1 MSSGNHNGF
10 GGFPQ
15 QPQAPSGWG
24 FPQQQQF
31 PPQMG
36 GGYRTPAGPTA
47 THADET
53 WFEVEVPFAG
63 ATVPNRC
70 ACCCGPHEVR
80 RAATTTVTVGRT
92 HYTRRMEVPYCRACD
107 ATVRAG
113 GRRGLWLGLMALAA
127 AVAFPFALA
136 FAWEY
141 APAPVT
147 FVATPLV
154 ALGALF
160 LLGTLWKETPIA
172 RERGATSG
180 PRDAVW
186 MLPFNIGANPTRLA
200 GTNETWMRQ
209 LAELHHV
216 TVAARGK
223 RRATAARYVAVP
235 ILATLA
241 AIPAW
246 YSLHGRVYFD
256 NPTLSP
262 LTFDIDHGLASITVP
277 AGGHDDLYLPYGR
290 TVIDVM
296 FDGRAA
302 DRIAGEVEHFGKH
315 VATPFGQGCY
325 ATMAT
330 AYGTATVSGPREQMA
345 APGLRWHTLDGVQ
358 NVLEPFPRSVSVG
371 RGQSG
376 ATRRRFTRVHCSTGA
391 PLL

>member
-15 QPQAPSGWG
+15 QPPGWG
-24 FPQQQQF
+24 FAPPQQP
-31 PPQMG
+31 PPQQWG
-36 GGYRTPAGPTA
+36 GGYRTPTSPIAPN
-47 THADET
+47 ADET

-63 ATVPNRC
+63 AAVPNRC

-80 RAATTTVTVGRT
+80 RTATTTVTVGRT
-92 HYTRRMEVPYCRACD
+92 HYTRRMDIPYCRACD

-113 GRRGLWLGLMALAA
+113 ARRGLWLGLIGLAVA
-127 AVAFPFALA
+127 AAFPFVLG

-154 ALGALF
+154 ALAALF

-172 RERGATSG
+172 RERNATSG
-180 PRDAVW
+180 SRDAVW
-186 MLPFNIGANPTRLA
+186 MLPFHIGSNPTRLA
-200 GTNETWMRQ
+200 GTNEAWMRQ

-216 TVAARGK
+216 AVAPRGK
-223 RRATAARYVAVP
+223 RRATAARYIVVP

-246 YSLHGRVYFD
+246 FSLHGHVYFD

-262 LTFDIDHGLASITVP
+262 LTFDIDHGLAEITVP

-296 FDGRAA
+296 FNGRAS
-302 DRIAGEVEHFGKH
+302 DRITGEVERFGKH
-315 VATPFGQGCY
+315 VATPFGRACY
-325 ATMAT
+325 ATT
-330 AYGTATVSGPREQMA
+330 SRAYGTAMVHGPSAERA
-345 APGLRWHTLDGVQ
+345 TPGLRWYTLDNVQ
-358 NVLEPFPRSVSVG
+358 HVLEPLPHSVSVG

-376 ATRRRFTRVHCSTGA
+376 ATRHGFVRVTCPTA
-391 PLL
+391 WPML